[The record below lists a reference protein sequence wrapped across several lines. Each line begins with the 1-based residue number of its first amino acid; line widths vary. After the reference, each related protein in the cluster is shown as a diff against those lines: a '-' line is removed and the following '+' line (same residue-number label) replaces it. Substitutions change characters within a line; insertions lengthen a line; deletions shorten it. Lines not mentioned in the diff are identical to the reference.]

1 MLCVPVEV
9 AWAYRRGMGMSAG
22 RKQNEIN
29 VTPLIDVLLV
39 LLIIFLVLM
48 PIMTRIEPVL
58 LPANEPSGD
67 PETPILVVVHGDLGI
82 TIDESET
89 VEYGDLQRVLRLRVK
104 PSRPVFVE
112 VDDGVQ
118 WQHVVGVV
126 DSIRGLARDPS
137 HEEIPV
143 AVRIRQAEVP

>member
-1 MLCVPVEV
+1 
-9 AWAYRRGMGMSAG
+9 MGMTAG
-22 RKQNEIN
+22 AKQNEIN

-48 PIMTRIEPVL
+48 PLVTRIEPVL
-58 LPANEPSGD
+58 LPPNEAGD
-67 PETPILVVVHGDLGI
+67 LAEAPILLKLHADLGV
-82 TIDESET
+82 TIDEAER
-89 VEYGDLQRVLRLRVK
+89 VERAELTRTLRPRVK
-104 PSRPVFVE
+104 PSRLVFVE

-118 WQHVVGVV
+118 WQHVIDVV
-126 DSIRGLARDPS
+126 DAVRGLARDPS